1 MAVVSYDAKV
11 IIDRIITNLKADTAI
26 YDEDGTDGKIDT
38 ILFGDPPGQ
47 KWLAQAR
54 PYIAVAPGE
63 PFELSD
69 EPMYVAKLGEESPK
83 SKIILQFFITC
94 AVDGNTVDDALAKD
108 LDFRKLL
115 KAFSKNNPKM
125 KKASDGTNPLFH
137 KSRSVITP
145 KFIRNKSDIVS
156 AFTLI
161 LQAEMMSA

>member
-11 IIDRIITNLKADTAI
+11 IINRIITNLKADTEIFDA
-26 YDEDGTDGKIDT
+26 DGADGKIDT
-38 ILFGDPPGQ
+38 VLFGDPPGQ

-83 SKIILQFFITC
+83 SKITLQFFITC
-94 AVDGNTVDDALAKD
+94 VVDGNTVDDALAKD

-115 KAFSKNNPKM
+115 KAFFKNNPKI
-125 KKASDGTNPLFH
+125 KKTDGTDPLFH
-137 KSRSVITP
+137 KSRSTITP
-145 KFIRNKSDIVS
+145 KFLRNKSDIIS
-156 AFTLI
+156 AFTVI
-161 LQAEMMSA
+161 LQAELMSA